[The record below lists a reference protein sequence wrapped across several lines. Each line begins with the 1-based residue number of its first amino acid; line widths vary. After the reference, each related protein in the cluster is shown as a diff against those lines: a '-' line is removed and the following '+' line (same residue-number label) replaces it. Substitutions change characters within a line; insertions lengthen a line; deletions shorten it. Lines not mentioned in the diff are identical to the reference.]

1 MKCNKKVII
10 GVTVLILIGVVTI
23 SYAFFSIAG
32 KQNLG
37 NTFNSGCLNIKIENE
52 SDAITLNGVYPVTDT
67 EGLSTEGYTFT
78 IKNMC
83 SASTNYMINLESLD
97 KTTDTLD
104 TQYIKTA
111 LSSDTM
117 DNLIQKLDSSMETK
131 ALISSAYVSHNLYKG
146 SIEGNSTREF
156 KLRIWI
162 DYETTKEQGM
172 NKTYK
177 NKINVIADFDL
188 QVEKFAEIKTTYE
201 DRTLEGIIYGEASN
215 IKYCTS
221 TGNKCIP
228 EASTTITNNKIK
240 IGLNRGKNQIICTTL
255 DNERVMCSDPVK
267 RKEATLL
274 TSKYDDSTFLGSDK
288 LRSEFESITTLDN
301 IEAPKNISSWDV
313 SEEKNNGIIAWYT
326 DEDNN
331 GKYELYLAQ
340 DGGVVANPD
349 SSYLFM
355 NFNNVKSMDLS
366 NFDTSKVT
374 NMESMFYYTKIDNLN
389 LSSFNTSNVTNMT
402 NMFYGS
408 SNLTSLNLSNFDTS
422 NVTNMSGMFRET
434 FKLTN
439 IDLREANFSK
449 VTKYGDMF
457 LHTNLSSIIIN
468 DSNAEAFIKERLND
482 ASETGVNVIIAS

>member
-131 ALISSAYVSHNLYKG
+131 ALISSASVSNNLYKG

-374 NMESMFYYTKIDNLN
+374 NMPRMFAGCSSLTELDISSMTFDSVEFYYY
-389 LSSFNTSNVTNMT
+389 
-402 NMFYGS
+402 MFEGVP
-408 SNLTSLNLSNFDTS
+408 NNIHIKVKD
-422 NVTNMSGMFRET
+422 EAAKT
-434 FKLTN
+434 FIEARLA
-439 IDLREANFSK
+439 EANI
-449 VTKYGDMF
+449 T
-457 LHTNLSSIIIN
+457 
-468 DSNAEAFIKERLND
+468 E
-482 ASETGVNVIIAS
+482 GVVEIVNK